1 VAYRVE
7 LTPAAQRDLR
17 SLDRPMLRRIDAKI
31 QSLAE
36 EPRPHGVEKL
46 AGESDVYRIRVGDYR
61 ILYQIDDTV
70 VIVLIVRVRHRRD
83 VYRGL

>member
-17 SLDRPMLRRIDAKI
+17 SLDRPVLRRIDAKI
-31 QSLAE
+31 RSLAE

-46 AGESDVYRIRVGDYR
+46 AGDSEVYRVRVGDYR
-61 ILYQIDDTV
+61 ILYQIDDAVLV
-70 VIVLIVRVRHRRD
+70 VLVVRVRHRRE
-83 VYRGL
+83 VYRGF